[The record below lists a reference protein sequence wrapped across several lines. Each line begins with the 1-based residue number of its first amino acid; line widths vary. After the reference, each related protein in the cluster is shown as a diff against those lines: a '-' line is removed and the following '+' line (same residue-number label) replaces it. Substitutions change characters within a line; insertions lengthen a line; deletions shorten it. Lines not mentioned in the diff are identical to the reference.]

1 MLSRTERLAIAQR
14 AATVVRETGAL
25 DRVRNEGYTR
35 IDPFHIATAMNVP
48 VMKRP
53 LEGLLGAFL
62 REEEPGILLN
72 IARPAGQVHMTCAH
86 ELGHFVLGHGTSV
99 DVELQHDEKAP
110 KFERE
115 ADWFAQ
121 RLLMP
126 NSMVHDV
133 IRRMGWRSEDLSRPD
148 VLYQLSLRLGT
159 SFTATFWSLRGMN
172 LLDGLSDA
180 QQQTLV
186 KTPLQALKRSY
197 FAGSAEQTLSDVWLL
212 DHRDRG
218 RIIEP
223 RPGDRLVID
232 LPDHASAGYLWSL
245 DELAAEG
252 FVLRPL
258 AAVDEPPQKA
268 TLEDVVV
275 GGVSPRRFALDG
287 EPPEAERIG
296 RRLTLRL
303 VERRPWKPAEH
314 TQGVELLTEFESLQP
329 GLDERARDE
338 LLREVASE

>member
-1 MLSRTERLAIAQR
+1 MLSRMERIAIAQR

-35 IDPFHIATAMNVP
+35 IDPFQIAAAINVP
-48 VMKRP
+48 VMKRR
-53 LEGLLGAFL
+53 LEALLGAFL
-62 REEEPGILLN
+62 GEEEPGILLN

-99 DVELQHDEKAP
+99 DVELEHDEKAP

-126 NSMVHDV
+126 NSIVHDV

-172 LLDGLSDA
+172 LLDGVSAA

-186 KTPLQALKRSY
+186 RTSLQALKRRYLGNSTD
-197 FAGSAEQTLSDVWLL
+197 QTLSDVWLL

-223 RPGDRLVID
+223 RLGDRLVVD
-232 LPDHASAGYLWSL
+232 LPDC
-245 DELAAEG
+245 
-252 FVLRPL
+252 
-258 AAVDEPPQKA
+258 
-268 TLEDVVV
+268 
-275 GGVSPRRFALDG
+275 
-287 EPPEAERIG
+287 
-296 RRLTLRL
+296 
-303 VERRPWKPAEH
+303 
-314 TQGVELLTEFESLQP
+314 
-329 GLDERARDE
+329 
-338 LLREVASE
+338 EV